1 MVAFNWLRRHRTTRE
16 GGQDPRDPP
25 RGFLGRL
32 GRDKRAATLPMM
44 AAATIPMIGMVGG
57 AVDMSRAYLVKTRL
71 QQACDAGA
79 LAARRVMANATLEQ
93 SDKDEAAK
101 FFNINLPDGAYGT
114 EGRTFAMADVLEA
127 GAPTG
132 RVRGTASVTVPTTL
146 MRVFGKEEIAL
157 AATCDAELNIS
168 NNDIMFVLDVTG
180 SMNCAAAD
188 TTSTCSN
195 NGGTEKTNARIK
207 ALRTAVVEFY
217 DTMAAAA
224 RGDAILRFGFV
235 PYSSGVNVGKLLPSD
250 YLVSNWTYQSRVP
263 NMYRATGTSTSNTSS
278 TSMTKSNCNNYGN
291 KNPVEIDTGDNTFTR
306 ITYESSW
313 VGKTDTCN
321 MTETRT
327 DYTKDDT
334 GSYFRNWSYKPV
346 SYDVSAFKTN
356 GSITTR
362 TGSNG
367 SSVTSTW
374 QGCIEE
380 RDTVAQATFS
390 AIPANAYDLD
400 IDLIPNS
407 DTTRWRP
414 NWEDVVFNRNTSSN
428 SLADEITDTN
438 RSHISATCPK
448 AARKLAV
455 MTHDDVYNYVNASDF
470 KANGSTYHDFG
481 MIWGG
486 RLLSPTG
493 IFAGENATAANG
505 KPINRH
511 ILFMTDGALQP
522 STTVYGLYGYERLDR
537 RITGGVPSNG
547 DLTNRHL
554 SRFSAMCDAIR
565 AKNIT
570 IWVVAY
576 AQTMTTELQNCA
588 DPGKAFY
595 ASDDAQLRAQF
606 QLIAQQI
613 AELRLAQ

>member
-1 MVAFNWLRRHRTTRE
+1 MVAFNWLRRQRTARE
-16 GGQDPRDPP
+16 GGPVRRDRPG
-25 RGFLGRL
+25 GFLARL
-32 GRDKRAATLPMM
+32 ARDKRAATLPMM

-93 SDKDEAAK
+93 ADKDEAAK
-101 FFNINLPDGAYGT
+101 FFNLNLPDGAYGT
-114 EGRTFAMADVLEA
+114 EGRAFAMEDVLED
-127 GAPTG
+127 GKPTG
-132 RVRGTASVTVPTTL
+132 RVRGTASVAVPTTL

-157 AATCDAELNIS
+157 SATCDAELNIS

-180 SMNCAAAD
+180 SMNCSASD

-195 NGGTEKTNARIK
+195 NGGVEKTDARIK

-217 DTMAAAA
+217 DTMEAAR

-235 PYSSGVNVGKLLPSD
+235 PYSSGVNVGKLLPSN
-250 YLVSNWTYQSRVP
+250 YIVSNWTYQSRVP
-263 NMYRATGTSTSNTSS
+263 NMYRATGTTTAPGPVISRSSDCNDYNKKSAAETDTSS
-278 TSMTKSNCNNYGN
+278 T
-291 KNPVEIDTGDNTFTR
+291 TFTR
-306 ITYESSW
+306 TTYTGTW
-313 VGKTDTCN
+313 TGKTSTCTT
-321 MTETRT
+321 TETRT
-327 DYTKDDT
+327 DYVKDDN
-334 GSYFRNWSYKPV
+334 GSYFRNWTYKPV

-356 GSITTR
+356 SSITTR

-367 SSVTSTW
+367 SSVTSSW
-374 QGCIEE
+374 PGCIEE

-390 AIPANAYDLD
+390 TVPANAYDLD

-407 DTTRWRP
+407 DATRWRP
-414 NWEDVVFNRNTSSN
+414 NWDDVVFDRN
-428 SLADEITDTN
+428 SLAEETTSTN
-438 RSHISATCPK
+438 RSNINATCPK
-448 AARKLAV
+448 AAQKLAE
-455 MTHDDVYNYVNASDF
+455 MTHNQVFNYVNASDF
-470 KANGSTYHDFG
+470 RANGSTYHDFG

-493 IFAGENATAANG
+493 LFASENATATNG

-511 ILFMTDGALQP
+511 IIFMTDGAMQP
-522 STTVYGLYGYERLDR
+522 TTTVYGLYGYEKLDR
-537 RITGGVPSNG
+537 RVTNG
-547 DLTNRHL
+547 DFNSLTSRHN
-554 SRFSAMCDAIR
+554 SRFVAACNAVR
-565 AKNIT
+565 AKNIN

-576 AQTMTTELQNCA
+576 AQTMTTELKACA

-595 ASDDAQLRAQF
+595 AKDDAQLRAQF